1 MATIL
6 MRNLFSAVKT
16 RLRFDL
22 LVMRKVKLL
31 ANECAVDI
39 EMLIEK
45 NSLKMYKNFILIIL
59 HKFFN

>member
-6 MRNLFSAVKT
+6 MRNLFSTVKT

-22 LVMRKVKLL
+22 LMMRKVKLL

-39 EMLIEK
+39 GDADCEEFFK
-45 NSLKMYKNFILIIL
+45 NV
-59 HKFFN
+59 